1 MESEQTLKK
10 YIGPSKA
17 AKIGA
22 WVLLAAT
29 IACIVGGLV
38 ISFVQQQQRKGRAQ
52 QWYVNDSPKGS
63 IAYLDIV
70 GVSDWL
76 VKYGDDTVYY
86 SAEDAEGYLYTV
98 RLTKAQHRAMKE
110 QQKYWERE
118 DENAPI
124 PAPYRVYGKVSG
136 ITSTIRSDLCEAW
149 DMTKDEYDEY
159 FGKTFLNCTNTASD
173 NGAFLY
179 IFAFLFGIFALCLFI
194 NNGSINRAAKR
205 SLKRLEELGL
215 TDRAAQQLEQPVASC
230 KKDQGRITA
239 EFLFGKGTGVAMALK
254 DVRWAYRK
262 TMRTNFV
269 PTNDMLM
276 VGDGRRGAFM
286 AVNLG
291 RHDEED
297 INQLLI
303 EINVRNPETLL
314 GYSSEA
320 IKAYREL
327 RRSNL

>member
-1 MESEQTLKK
+1 MESAQTIKK
-10 YIGPSKA
+10 YIGPKKISV
-17 AKIGA
+17 IGA
-22 WVLLAAT
+22 WVLLVAT
-29 IACIVGGLV
+29 IACIVGGV
-38 ISFVQQQQRKGRAQ
+38 AIGWIQQQQNKGRAE
-52 QWYVNDSPKGS
+52 QWYVNDSKKGS

-98 RLTKAQHRAMKE
+98 RLTKAQYRAMKE

-118 DENAPI
+118 DDNAPI

-149 DMTKDEYDEY
+149 DITKEQYDDA
-159 FGKTFLNCTNTASD
+159 FGKTFLNCANTEND
-173 NGAFLY
+173 YGVGFY
-179 IFAFLFGIFALCLFI
+179 VFAFLFGIFALCLFLA
-194 NNGSINRAAKR
+194 NGSTNRAVKK

-215 TDRAAQQLEQPVASC
+215 VDRAAQQLEQPVVSC
-230 KKDQGRITA
+230 KKDQGRITS
-239 EFLFGKGTGVAMALK
+239 EFLFGKGTGVAMSLK
-254 DVRWAYRK
+254 DVHWAYRK

-276 VGDGRRGAFM
+276 VGDGRKAPIT

-297 INQLLI
+297 INKLLI
-303 EINVRNPETLL
+303 EINVRNPEALL
-314 GYSSEA
+314 GYSNEN
-320 IKAYREL
+320 IKAYREI
-327 RRSNL
+327 RRAAL